1 MVAMMSPM
9 RPVRLAVRAASR
21 AASPLRPSRSASL
34 RDLGR
39 GGAPVDQQRFAV
51 VVEQAHPPDVEV
63 GAVGPVEA
71 AEAQAV
77 LGRGQLGQAAAVTG
91 HEGIPV
97 DPGLDVAAALVA
109 ERPLQLGLGPLAQ
122 GVQAPI
128 EHRHVCLF
136 LFQLSGEI
144 LHP

>member
-1 MVAMMSPM
+1 MSWY
-9 RPVRLAVRAASR
+9 LLFFFFSSR
-21 AASPLRPSRSASL
+21 RRHTRYW
-34 RDLGR
+34 RDWSS
-39 GGAPVDQQRFAV
+39 
-51 VVEQAHPPDVEV
+51 DVCSSDLT
-63 GAVGPVEA
+63 VGPVEA

-91 HEGIPV
+91 HEGVPV

-122 GVQAPI
+122 GVQAPV